1 MMKYN
6 FEGINPQVEQSYDNT
21 AAHTELKAMMN
32 RNERLTLYFT
42 IDRYGY
48 EAIRVESKTTKNF
61 AYQIDQEAFAWVM
74 NYLMKGETEDFNVKP
89 DAVAKSEER
98 DANKFRKE
106 MLKLFVE
113 NGVGNIQ
120 FTPEFRDRTGKL
132 TAVANFRNGT
142 VLFFMERD
150 EEITSYLRERGLI
163 R

>member
-1 MMKYN
+1 MQYN
-6 FEGINPQVEQSYDNT
+6 FNGITSQVEQSYDNT
-21 AAHTELKAMMN
+21 AAHSELKAMMN
-32 RNERLTLYFT
+32 RSERLSLYFT

-61 AYQIDQEAFAWVM
+61 AYQIDQAAFAWVM

-89 DAVAKSEER
+89 E
-98 DANKFRKE
+98 
-106 MLKLFVE
+106 
-113 NGVGNIQ
+113 Q

-142 VLFFMERD
+142 ILFFMERD
-150 EEITSYLRERGLI
+150 EEITDYLREKGLI